1 MDTDELS
8 SEAYEGIIVE
18 AEKFNHDLTLP
29 FGLLAS
35 SCENEKEYLI
45 EAKKLITE
53 IKALK
58 THELSDVF
66 FESVPDKKDLHQV
79 LDSILANI
87 LAVEKI
93 PEGDR
98 HYDF

>member
-8 SEAYEGIIVE
+8 TEAYKGIIME

-35 SCENEKEYLI
+35 SCENETEYLA
-45 EAKKLITE
+45 EAKKLIKE
-53 IKALK
+53 IKLLK
-58 THELSDVF
+58 ANELSDMF
-66 FESVPDKKDLHQV
+66 FDAVPDNNSLHRV

-93 PEGDR
+93 PEADR

>member
-35 SCENEKEYLI
+35 SCENEKEYLV
-45 EAKKLITE
+45 EAKKLIKE
-53 IKALK
+53 IKSL
-58 THELSDVF
+58 TTYELSDVF
-66 FESVPDKKDLHQV
+66 FDSIPDKKDLHRS
-79 LDSILANI
+79 LYSILANI

-93 PEGDR
+93 PEEER

>member
-18 AEKFNHDLTLP
+18 AEKFNHDLSLP

-35 SCENEKEYLI
+35 SCENEQEYLI

-58 THELSDVF
+58 THELSGMF
-66 FESVPDKKDLHQV
+66 FDAVPDKKDLHQA
-79 LDSILANI
+79 LDGILANI
-87 LAVEKI
+87 FLVEKI
-93 PEGDR
+93 PEGER